1 MLVKTSK
8 HLLIL
13 IIILITG
20 CSENKVEKIDN
31 IRLNEK
37 LAEELV
43 SLSVKCVDK
52 KYPYKIFKKNIG
64 SFTYQNLEIRF
75 F

>member
-8 HLLIL
+8 YLVAV

-31 IRLNEK
+31 IRINEK
-37 LAEELV
+37 LANELV
-43 SLSVKCVDK
+43 SLSVKCVDQ
-52 KYPYKIFKKNIG
+52 KYPYKIGYRFVDKN
-64 SFTYQNLEIRF
+64 
-75 F
+75 